1 VLGTAGVLLGQ
12 AGRGRGAAVGGIP
25 VALWAI
31 VVGGAAV
38 ILDLL
43 IFLVDRFT

>member
-1 VLGTAGVLLGQ
+1 
-12 AGRGRGAAVGGIP
+12 

>member
-1 VLGTAGVLLGQ
+1 V
-12 AGRGRGAAVGGIP
+12 AVGGIP